1 MTVLIARRPSV
12 RGLDPEAIRS
22 EDERFSADLARTVER
37 YGGTIASSLGDS
49 VIAVFGV
56 PRVHED
62 DAFRAVSAALEIRD
76 SPTRDATDPGPATR
90 VGIATGEVLAS
101 GSGAGAV
108 SVVGEPMTAAAELVD
123 AAAAGEIL
131 LGEETERLVR
141 GRARTEQVETESGP
155 AWQLRDLARERPAV
169 GSLKAPLVGR
179 EPELAQL
186 RQAFEHATRE
196 RTLHLLTILGTA
208 GIGKSRLAQ
217 ELASLA
223 AEQATVL
230 VGRCV
235 PYGEG
240 ITFWSLREIVSQ
252 LTAAGPTGELLAD
265 GHEARPLAESLQEAI
280 GAAETSSDREEIFW
294 ATRSLF
300 EALARERPLVVFFE
314 DVHWAEP
321 TFLDLVEYLAERV
334 QGAPILVVCIA
345 RPELL
350 EERPGWGRGKPNASS
365 LVLERL
371 PDPDCEALIA
381 NLARGLAP
389 GHNGPRTRDR
399 RWKPPFHRAARRH
412 ARRKRWSTRPSSR
425 SPRRSRRCC
434 RRGWIVSGR
443 ASAP

>member
-1 MTVLIARRPSV
+1 MPSSGRR
-12 RGLDPEAIRS
+12 
-22 EDERFSADLARTVER
+22 
-37 YGGTIASSLGDS
+37 SSS
-49 VIAVFGV
+49 
-56 PRVHED
+56 
-62 DAFRAVSAALEIRD
+62 
-76 SPTRDATDPGPATR
+76 
-90 VGIATGEVLAS
+90 
-101 GSGAGAV
+101 
-108 SVVGEPMTAAAELVD
+108 
-123 AAAAGEIL
+123 
-131 LGEETERLVR
+131 
-141 GRARTEQVETESGP
+141 
-155 AWQLRDLARERPAV
+155 
-169 GSLKAPLVGR
+169 
-179 EPELAQL
+179 
-186 RQAFEHATRE
+186 ATRE

-265 GHEARPLAESLQEAI
+265 GHEARPLADSLQEAI
-280 GAAETSSDREEIFW
+280 GVAEASSDREEIFW

-334 QGAPILVVCIA
+334 QGAPILMVCIA

-365 LVLERL
+365 LLLERL

-381 NLARGLAP
+381 NLARGSRPARQRS
-389 GHNGPRTRDR
+389 GYSR
-399 RWKPPFHRAARRH
+399 PPMETLSSSNSSSPCS
-412 ARRKRWSTRPSSR
+412 RKGVATRPSSR